1 MIILSSFL
9 VVNAATDARF
19 LFLCCCVGDGFIIV
33 VVVLDRLFSFV
44 LLLVLDRVDVA
55 KAIEEEERNIGVAF
69 IPPFTLTCVCVCVCV
84 CVYVCTTEYMK
95 IECWDY
101 SRTNKTEEERYLF
114 FVAFFFLLFCW
125 TSHQCTHYNKR
136 ERRRERRRENVK

>member
-1 MIILSSFL
+1 MFVIILSSFL

-44 LLLVLDRVDVA
+44 LLLVLDRVEVV

-69 IPPFTLTCVCVCVCV
+69 ILPFTLTCVYVCV

-114 FVAFFFLLFCW
+114 FVAFFFLLSVLLDF
-125 TSHQCTHYNKR
+125 TSMHTLQ
-136 ERRRERRRENVK
+136 

>member
-9 VVNAATDARF
+9 VVNAATDTRF
-19 LFLCCCVGDGFIIV
+19 LFLCCVGDGVATFITVV
-33 VVVLDRLFSFV
+33 VVVLDLFFSFV
-44 LLLVLDRVDVA
+44 LLLLLDRVEVA
-55 KAIEEEERNIGVAF
+55 KAIGEEDRNIGVAF

-95 IECWDY
+95 IECGWDY

-125 TSHQCTHYNKR
+125 TSHQMHTLQ
-136 ERRRERRRENVK
+136 

>member
-1 MIILSSFL
+1 MFVIILSSFL

-44 LLLVLDRVDVA
+44 LLLVLDRVEVV

-69 IPPFTLTCVCVCVCV
+69 ILPFTLYSNLCVCVCV

-95 IECWDY
+95 IECGWDY

-114 FVAFFFLLFCW
+114 FVLFSSVLLDF
-125 TSHQCTHYNKR
+125 TSMHTLQ
-136 ERRRERRRENVK
+136 

>member
-1 MIILSSFL
+1 MFVIILSSFL

-44 LLLVLDRVDVA
+44 LLLVLDRVEVV

-69 IPPFTLTCVCVCVCV
+69 ILPFTLYSNLCVCVCV

-114 FVAFFFLLFCW
+114 FVAFFFLLSVLLDF
-125 TSHQCTHYNKR
+125 TSMHTLQ
-136 ERRRERRRENVK
+136 

>member
-1 MIILSSFL
+1 M
-9 VVNAATDARF
+9 
-19 LFLCCCVGDGFIIV
+19 GDGFIIV

-44 LLLVLDRVDVA
+44 LLLVLDRVDVE

-69 IPPFTLTCVCVCVCV
+69 ILPFTLTCVCVVCVCVCV

-95 IECWDY
+95 IECGWDY

-136 ERRRERRRENVK
+136 ERRREKRRENVK